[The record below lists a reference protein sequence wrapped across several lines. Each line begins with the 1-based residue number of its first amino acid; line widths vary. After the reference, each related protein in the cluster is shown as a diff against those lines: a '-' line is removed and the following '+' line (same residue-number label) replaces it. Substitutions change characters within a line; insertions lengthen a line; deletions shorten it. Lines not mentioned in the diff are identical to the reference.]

1 VPVGTGLAR
10 AARSLNRNLP
20 TLPTYLT
27 PVPSI
32 ITRYIGGDYCWIYF
46 LFSIFCLRFLILGG
60 FNGDSMWSEWGDN
73 EDENE
78 TEGSWMD
85 EADDVRA
92 FEEVKWHFFFGWIG
106 ISILLRVH
114 SFSFISDIK

>member
-1 VPVGTGLAR
+1 
-10 AARSLNRNLP
+10 
-20 TLPTYLT
+20 
-27 PVPSI
+27 
-32 ITRYIGGDYCWIYF
+32 
-46 LFSIFCLRFLILGG
+46 LILGG

-92 FEEVKWHFFFGWIG
+92 FEEVKWHFFSVGLAYLSSCASIRFLLFPTSSEPMRPDDIIANIREIG
-106 ISILLRVH
+106 ITVDSAATPSHRSHRVPLLSLIPLVH
-114 SFSFISDIK
+114 SLVINQYGYCYK